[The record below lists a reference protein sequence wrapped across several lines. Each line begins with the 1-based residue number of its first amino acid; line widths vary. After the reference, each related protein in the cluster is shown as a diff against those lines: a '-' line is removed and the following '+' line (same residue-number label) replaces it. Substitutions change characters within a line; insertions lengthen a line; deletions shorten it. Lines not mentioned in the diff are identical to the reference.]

1 MDIKSQILIVVVCHP
16 RLLKKPTILLV
27 AGGFL
32 IIFGV
37 GLSVYGSQ
45 LIVENLVTEE
55 KQLEIGASM
64 ELSKEFDPSVNENG
78 IYLIQILDFK
88 EETRLQVT
96 VYDPFGTVIASEP
109 IENSLFQGDFTISDT
124 GTYRILLENTGER
137 ELQVM
142 AVLAYLPQDQSL
154 TISIL
159 GFIAIIIGLIGLAVG
174 TIQFIRSRNKA
185 ETS

>member
-1 MDIKSQILIVVVCHP
+1 M
-16 RLLKKPTILLV
+16 
-27 AGGFL
+27 

-55 KQLEIGASM
+55 KELEIGGSM
-64 ELSKEFDPSVNENG
+64 ELSKEFDPSINENG

-96 VYDPFGTVIASEP
+96 VYDPFDTVIVSES
-109 IENSLFQGDFTISDT
+109 IENSLFQGEFTISST
-124 GTYRILLENTGER
+124 GIHRILVENTGER

-142 AVLAYLPQDQSL
+142 VVLAYLPQDQSL

-159 GFIAIIIGLIGLAVG
+159 GFIAIIIGLVGLAVG
-174 TIQFIRSRNKA
+174 TIQFIRSRNKTK
-185 ETS
+185 TS